1 MQNYHKHTCCSNIYT
16 PDSPAT
22 YEQYAKRAV
31 ELGQNILC
39 SLEHGWQGKYHE
51 CREIAIK
58 YGLKFI
64 FGTEAYWV
72 KDRHEKDRTNCHIV
86 LLAKMKTVVSGSTK
100 FYLPPMRTVI
110 TIAHVWMKNSCSNCL
125 PTMFCYFCLRCIL
138 AL

>member
-58 YGLKFI
+58 YGLKT
-64 FGTEAYWV
+64 GTKKTVPTA
-72 KDRHEKDRTNCHIV
+72 I
-86 LLAKMKTVVSGSTK
+86 LFFSPKMKTVVSGSTK

-125 PTMFCYFCLRCIL
+125 PTMFLL
-138 AL
+138 LLPALHSGIMNLIMLKI